1 MNSLYLEN
9 SIIGSLFHF
18 FSPYFS
24 TATRPMRFL
33 LTWLVIAQVA
43 LQAFSSLRFL
53 HRNFLSQVTHRCLNS
68 YYRAL
73 QSETVTSRSHRR
85 QTAQLACSLI
95 PAALQNE
102 PVFLSV
108 DDTTV
113 PNFGKK
119 FDAVSLL
126 HDHACHTGKPYVN
139 GHCFVSLTLSV
150 PGLNQH
156 EGKAPI
162 IRYLAVPVGYWMW
175 TKEQTK
181 LELAG
186 DLIEEV
192 MPLLKDRQV
201 LLLFD
206 SWYAK
211 SSLIERVLQYPGLDI
226 ICNVR
231 SDSAMYELPPL
242 PNGKPG
248 RPKKRG
254 KRIHM
259 NDFTLSW
266 NMDGMQVGH
275 RIVLTHICG
284 NRRIHAYVSCTT
296 SGSRRLFF
304 STLNPSDLHI
314 SCA

>member
-24 TATRPMRFL
+24 TATRPTRFL

-43 LQAFSSLRFL
+43 LQAFPSFRFL

-68 YYRAL
+68 YYRTL
-73 QSETVTSRSHRR
+73 QNETVRSRSLRR

-113 PNFGKK
+113 PKFGKK

-150 PGLNQH
+150 PVLNQH
-156 EGKAPI
+156 EGKAPL
-162 IRYLAVPVGYWMW
+162 IRYLAVPVGYRMW

-181 LELAG
+181 LTVG
-186 DLIEEV
+186 T
-192 MPLLKDRQV
+192 LKAR
-201 LLLFD
+201 
-206 SWYAK
+206 
-211 SSLIERVLQYPGLDI
+211 
-226 ICNVR
+226 
-231 SDSAMYELPPL
+231 
-242 PNGKPG
+242 
-248 RPKKRG
+248 
-254 KRIHM
+254 
-259 NDFTLSW
+259 
-266 NMDGMQVGH
+266 
-275 RIVLTHICG
+275 
-284 NRRIHAYVSCTT
+284 
-296 SGSRRLFF
+296 
-304 STLNPSDLHI
+304 
-314 SCA
+314 